1 MHIAKQFIAL
11 PLIDHLLIATVLTFN
26 LVAPRLGMWVYSLF
40 ALPGTVAHELAH
52 FAVAL
57 LLRAK
62 PSFPNLMPKRDGDAW
77 RLGSVQA
84 APNLITTIPIALAPF
99 LLLPVGVWYSVS
111 IMSAGTGWWHLIHAW
126 IASTI
131 LIASLPSRQDWFVA
145 MPAIMCA
152 LLVMLWLWMTNK
164 LG

>member
-1 MHIAKQFIAL
+1 MILIAKQFIAL
-11 PLIDHLLIATVLTFN
+11 PLTDHLLIATVLTFN
-26 LVAPRLGMWVYSLF
+26 LVAPRLGMWMYSIF

-62 PSFPNLMPKRDGDAW
+62 PSFPNLIPKRDGDAW

-84 APNLITTIPIALAPF
+84 APNFITTIPIALAPF
-99 LLLPVGVWYSVS
+99 MLLPAGLWYAVH
-111 IMSAGTGWWHLIHAW
+111 IMSAGTGWWYLIHAW

-131 LIASLPSRQDWFVA
+131 LIGSLPSRQDWFVA

-152 LLVMLWLWMTNK
+152 LAAAIWMSYK
-164 LG
+164 FS